1 MVTNTELFKLITE
14 FKDESK
20 VTCENI
26 TKANE
31 ESIQVLTSA
40 INGRLDLLDQ
50 RLNKIDDHHAAY
62 DVKFEAMDERIDE
75 VDTKANEALTSA
87 LNRIAILEN
96 KLLHLENVEIPN
108 RLQQLKQENESL
120 KDKVENI
127 EDIELPNQI
136 RQLKSE
142 NEVLREELESRTNRQ
157 LRRTLIFRNIP
168 ETKPDES
175 YAEVK
180 TLLAEIISTHTNITK
195 EEAFAG
201 IERSHREAKRQGVRE
216 GKRKI
221 FAAFLNWD
229 LPQLIINEFRKKCI
243 GDKSFHIYVDQMY
256 GPLTTQRRNL
266 AFETRKNLKERGVV
280 SSAYVAFPAKLMVSL
295 PGRLDINGKK
305 TYTCHRDFSKD
316 KIEKIENR

>member
-1 MVTNTELFKLITE
+1 MKRAVVPGHLLLCTLTTAIFDCAVETILSSDSLTIDASCSVKPSAMVTNTELFKLITE

-127 EDIELPNQI
+127 EDIE
-136 RQLKSE
+136 KSHAFC
-142 NEVLREELESRTNRQ
+142 
-157 LRRTLIFRNIP
+157 IM
-168 ETKPDES
+168 
-175 YAEVK
+175 
-180 TLLAEIISTHTNITK
+180 NIT
-195 EEAFAG
+195 
-201 IERSHREAKRQGVRE
+201 
-216 GKRKI
+216 
-221 FAAFLNWD
+221 
-229 LPQLIINEFRKKCI
+229 IN
-243 GDKSFHIYVDQMY
+243 Y
-256 GPLTTQRRNL
+256 
-266 AFETRKNLKERGVV
+266 
-280 SSAYVAFPAKLMVSL
+280 
-295 PGRLDINGKK
+295 
-305 TYTCHRDFSKD
+305 
-316 KIEKIENR
+316 